1 MPAVISV
8 SLTTGD
14 TSTYVYPPDVTA
26 YTVTRD
32 DDILYTLDLAPRE
45 PR

>member
-14 TSTYVYPPDVTA
+14 THAYVYPRDVLT
-26 YTVTRD
+26 YVMTGD
-32 DDILYTLDLAPRE
+32 DDILYALDLAPRE